1 MDFIVKNVLKVKM
14 TSFRKWPQMQEGGV
28 KIVATNFAL
37 WDSEVESV
45 LPRQSYYFFRTL
57 RLNKGQGGP
66 EVLNF

>member
-14 TSFRKWPQMQEGGV
+14 TSFRKWPQMQEGEV

-45 LPRQSYYFFRTL
+45 LPRQSYYFFRTYA
-57 RLNKGQGGP
+57 
-66 EVLNF
+66 

>member
-45 LPRQSYYFFRTL
+45 LPRQS
-57 RLNKGQGGP
+57 
-66 EVLNF
+66 